1 MKSSITADILERSSF
16 DEIIDVRTPAEYADD
31 HIPGAI
37 NCPVLSNEER
47 VIVGTMYKQASPF
60 EAKKVGAA
68 LIAKTIAS
76 YIETEFK
83 DKPKNW
89 NPLIYCWRGGK
100 RSGSMTHIL
109 RQIGWNAQILDGG
122 YKSYRKEVV
131 TKLNTLPQQFS
142 YMVITGQTGSAK
154 SRVLEKINELGAQV
168 LDLEQLAIHKGS
180 VLGNIPNIPQPS
192 QKMFETKLIQA
203 LEKFDPSK
211 IVFVEAESR
220 KIGSLHVPDVLLETM
235 RKSPCIKIEA
245 SIEARV
251 EFLIT
256 DYDYFVQDPQHLV
269 DAVDDRKDLH
279 SKETLAQWKSLA
291 ENGQWSTLVT
301 ELLEQHYDALY
312 RRSQNSN
319 YVNYE
324 TATSYNTADLSAK
337 GIDILAKQILMGHH
351 HV

>member
-16 DEIIDVRTPAEYADD
+16 DEIIDVRTPAEYAED

-60 EAKKVGAA
+60 DAKKVGAA
-68 LIAKTIAS
+68 LIAKKIAS

-83 DKPKNW
+83 DKSKNW

-131 TKLNTLPQQFS
+131 TKLNTLPQQFN

-154 SRVLEKINELGAQV
+154 SRVLEKLNQLGAQV

-192 QKMFETKLIQA
+192 QKMFETKLTQA
-203 LEKFDPSK
+203 LEKFDANK

-220 KIGSLHVPDVLLETM
+220 KIGSLHVPAVLLETM
-235 RKSPCIKIEA
+235 RKSLA
-245 SIEARV
+245 SR
-251 EFLIT
+251 FK
-256 DYDYFVQDPQHLV
+256 Q
-269 DAVDDRKDLH
+269 
-279 SKETLAQWKSLA
+279 
-291 ENGQWSTLVT
+291 
-301 ELLEQHYDALY
+301 ALKPGL
-312 RRSQNSN
+312 NS
-319 YVNYE
+319 
-324 TATSYNTADLSAK
+324 
-337 GIDILAKQILMGHH
+337 
-351 HV
+351 

>member
-31 HIPGAI
+31 HIPGAS
-37 NCPVLSNEER
+37 NCPVLSDEER
-47 VIVGTMYKQASPF
+47 VIVGTMYKQVSPF

-68 LIAKTIAS
+68 LIAKKIAA
-76 YIETEFK
+76 YIESEFK

-100 RSGSMTHIL
+100 RSGSMAHIL

-131 TKLNTLPQQFS
+131 TKLNSLPQQFS
-142 YMVITGQTGSAK
+142 YVVITGQTGSAK
-154 SRVLEKINELGAQV
+154 SRVLEKINLGAQV

-180 VLGNIPNIPQPS
+180 ILGNIPNTPQPS

-203 LEKFDPSK
+203 LEKLDTSK
-211 IVFVEAESR
+211 LVFVEAESR
-220 KIGSLHVPDVLLETM
+220 KIGSLHVPDVLLETI
-235 RKSPCIKIEA
+235 RKSSCIKIEA

-251 EFLIT
+251 EFLIS
-256 DYDYFVQDPQHLV
+256 DYDYFVQDPQHLISTI
-269 DAVDDRKDLH
+269 DYLKDLH
-279 SKETLAQWKSLA
+279 SNETLSRWKALAQD
-291 ENGQWSTLVT
+291 GQWATLVT